1 MCIRQSFRSIKLIC
15 QLGNFLPEDN
25 CVLVKKLVSTA
36 PLAWLATPRTHR
48 MEASSLGPGVRSR
61 SLKLEVVPEEEAGVV
76 EVNRESKLKKVS
88 EWLYRR

>member
-1 MCIRQSFRSIKLIC
+1 M
-15 QLGNFLPEDN
+15 PEDN
-25 CVLVKKLVSTA
+25 CVLVKKLVSAA

-61 SLKLEVVPEEEAGVV
+61 SLKLEAVPEEEAGVV

>member
-1 MCIRQSFRSIKLIC
+1 MA
-15 QLGNFLPEDN
+15 
-25 CVLVKKLVSTA
+25 ST
-36 PLAWLATPRTHR
+36 LARGEAAI